1 VELVVLYGALVGGQR
16 SVGASPSKFQVG
28 ALPALPS
35 RNDGCPSERSVIRLQ
50 AGRGLIEDSRGSLR
64 QSGIVV
70 VVERIDSKLDES
82 RRQ

>member
-1 VELVVLYGALVGGQR
+1 MGLGG
-16 SVGASPSKFQVG
+16 
-28 ALPALPS
+28 
-35 RNDGCPSERSVIRLQ
+35 DYSVIRLQ